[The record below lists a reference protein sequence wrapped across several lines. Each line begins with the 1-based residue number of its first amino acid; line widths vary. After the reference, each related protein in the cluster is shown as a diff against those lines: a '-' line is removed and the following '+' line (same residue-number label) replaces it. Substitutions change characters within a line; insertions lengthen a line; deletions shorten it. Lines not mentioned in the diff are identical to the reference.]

1 MNKLDSFQAVLFD
14 LDGTITNPQEGI
26 INSILYA
33 AKQFDFTDSNEKGE
47 LDFFIGPP
55 LHQSFQKRY
64 HVSEEVSFE
73 MVKEFRVYYP
83 DKGIFECYLYDGIAE
98 TIAYLYN
105 QNVFLSLATS
115 KPVGF
120 ANQLLDHFG
129 LAESIS
135 FTAGAL
141 MDGKRTDK
149 KEVIQFALDNIPD
162 FAKENILMIGD
173 REFDIIGGKHHGLQT
188 AWAKWGFG
196 TEEELLPLN
205 PDYIF
210 SSASKIIEA

>member
-1 MNKLDSFQAVLFD
+1 MSKIDTFQAVLFD

-26 INSILYA
+26 INSIIYA
-33 AKQFDFTDSNEKGE
+33 AKQFDIKDSNEKGE
-47 LDFFIGPP
+47 LDTFIGPP

-73 MVKEFRVYYP
+73 MVKEYRVYYAK
-83 DKGIFECYLYDGIAE
+83 KGIFECYIYDGIAE
-98 TIAYLYN
+98 TIEYLY
-105 QNVFLSLATS
+105 QHDIFLSLATS

-120 ANQLLDHFG
+120 ANQLLDYFG
-129 LAESIS
+129 LDKYFS

-149 KEVIQFALDNIPD
+149 KDVIQFALDNIPS
-162 FAKENILMIGD
+162 FEKENILMIGD
-173 REFDIIGGKHHGLQT
+173 REFDILGGKHHGLQT

-196 TEEELLPLN
+196 TEAEILPLK
-205 PDYIF
+205 PDYIY
-210 SSASKIIEA
+210 SSASKMIL